1 MKKPDSVQ
9 SSSKLARTSLAALEK
24 AVEKLGGTP
33 RTGQELMAQ
42 TVAEIADE
50 GGHLLV
56 QAGTGTGK
64 SLGYLIPAMVY
75 VVQNE
80 QVAVVSTANLA
91 PQRQGSRGTYR
102 HLRALHHSGHGRG
115 LLTPTFAGAGTC
127 LH

>member
-9 SSSKLARTSLAALEK
+9 SSNKLARTSLAALEK

-75 VVQNE
+75 AVQNE
-80 QVAVVSTANLA
+80 QVAVVSTA
-91 PQRQGSRGTYR
+91 T
-102 HLRALHHSGHGRG
+102 LRCNAKSSPKMRPWQLR
-115 LLTPTFAGAGTC
+115 
-127 LH
+127 

>member
-33 RTGQELMAQ
+33 RAGQELMAQ

-56 QAGTGTGK
+56 QAGTGNGLCGAK
-64 SLGYLIPAMVY
+64 RAGGGSFHGYLGA
-75 VVQNE
+75 
-80 QVAVVSTANLA
+80 AA
-91 PQRQGSRGTYR
+91 PNR
-102 HLRALHHSGHGRG
+102 H
-115 LLTPTFAGAGTC
+115 
-127 LH
+127 